1 MAGSDNTPLISII
14 IPTLQEEKLIG
25 RTLEQ
30 FSNGLRDR
38 YSLEVIVSD
47 GGSTD
52 RTVPLAQGKSDL
64 VVCNHNGCAENISIG
79 RNRGAGAAR
88 GEILMFFNADVRI
101 ADPELF
107 FRRMVDVIRDESVSA
122 ATCNVLI
129 YPEEERTIDRV
140 FHRFFNRYC
149 RFLND
154 SGMGMGRG
162 ECHVIR
168 RKVFEKAGGYNAKM
182 AAGEDYELFV
192 RLRHSGQVRFDSAL
206 TVFESPRR
214 YRKLGYAAVVLLWCL
229 NGLAALIFHRSIVKR
244 WKPVR

>member
-1 MAGSDNTPLISII
+1 MPLPHDCPLISII
-14 IPTLQEEKLIG
+14 IPTLQEEKLID
-25 RTLEQ
+25 RTLRQ
-30 FSNGLRDR
+30 FSGPLRER

-52 RTVPLAQGKSDL
+52 RTVPLAEGGSDF
-64 VVCNHNGCAENISIG
+64 VVRNHNGCAENISIG

-101 ADPELF
+101 ADPDRF
-107 FRRMVDVIRDESVSA
+107 FQRMVQVIRDDNVAA
-122 ATCNVLI
+122 ATCNVMI
-129 YPEEERTIDRV
+129 YPEEERVVDRV

-168 RKVFEKAGGYNAKM
+168 RDVFEKAGGYNAKM

-192 RLRHSGQVRFDSAL
+192 RLRHSGPIHFDRTL

-229 NGLAALIFHRSIVKR
+229 NGLTALAFHRSIVKR